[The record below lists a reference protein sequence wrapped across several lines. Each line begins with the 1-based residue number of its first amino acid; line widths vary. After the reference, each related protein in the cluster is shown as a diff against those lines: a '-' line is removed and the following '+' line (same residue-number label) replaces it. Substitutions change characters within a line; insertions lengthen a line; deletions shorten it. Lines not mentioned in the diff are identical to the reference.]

1 MVPEVIIMNDDKKS
15 HLQKEGPS
23 KFQRLL
29 RKRWFYPALY
39 LGVAA
44 IVIASVLW
52 MQTGTKV
59 ADQDRDET
67 AHNYDEEAIPTAQQQ
82 EVFVEPVLAKD
93 VEVRTPFYDVEASA
107 EDQESALVFYNNKYH
122 QNQGIDYALKSG
134 EAFDVTASLSGTVTK
149 AEKDALLGHVI
160 ELKHSNGVTTVYHS
174 LANID
179 VKEGDKVEQG
189 DVLGEA
195 GKSTFN
201 KEAGIHAHFEIRKD
215 GVAVNPL
222 DYFGKSATSI
232 PDREEAEKQE
242 AEKRKSEQKEAQ
254 ESEEAEQQE
263 DTTTDSDEESEAKQK
278 DATRSMTNA

>member
-1 MVPEVIIMNDDKKS
+1 MNDDKKS
-15 HLQKEGPS
+15 HLHKEGPS
-23 KFQRLL
+23 KFQKLL

-59 ADQDRDET
+59 ADNDRDET
-67 AHNYDEEAIPTAQQQ
+67 AHNYDEEAVPTAQQQ

-93 VEVRTPFYDVEASA
+93 VEVKTPFYDAEASA

-122 QNQGIDYALKSG
+122 QNQGINYALKSG

-149 AEKDALLGHVI
+149 AEKDALLGHVV

-174 LANID
+174 LANLN

-195 GKSTFN
+195 GKSSFN
-201 KEAGIHAHFEIRKD
+201 KDAGIHAHFEIRKD

-232 PDREEAEKQE
+232 PDREEAEKKE
-242 AEKRKSEQKEAQ
+242 AEKREAEQQEAT
-254 ESEEAEQQE
+254 ENEEREAEQQE
-263 DTTTDSDEESEAKQK
+263 DVKTDSDEENEAKQK